1 MLEEI
6 QRGQLLLIEWGKFRS
21 MGETFEMLA
30 TDVKKLV
37 IFQRIGGPCRDRT
50 YDQLIK
56 SQLLYQ
62 LS

>member
-1 MLEEI
+1 
-6 QRGQLLLIEWGKFRS
+6 

-56 SQLLYQ
+56 RRLPYSLL
-62 LS
+62 LGRTPGDTS